1 MPFTEHPQRRQAV
14 EEMHLRRF
22 APVAAPAELIQIVR
36 LVDSTEREAEECGVA
51 AAPTPM
57 VRGSGGRHAS
67 GAAADGAQLIWER
80 HSEASTATVI
90 LPGHTDGQDRLKGWI
105 EGLPGRVVRATRI
118 RVVEQEAD
126 AVEPLRE
133 AGFAADELVSCH
145 IVGGVR
151 LWSDFRLHKSG
162 YGRLL
167 LAANGVPPADL
178 GRIIQRLQELG
189 NYRNLALL
197 GLPMAQAHM
206 TRLNELE
213 DSLAEHAHALTKP
226 EDDDEALLH
235 RLSSMSAELA
245 HIGAE
250 IGFRLGATNAYARIA
265 VDRLDALEVRTITGH
280 QSLADFTD
288 RRLTPAVRTCATF
301 QERLEE
307 ISERAARITALLRT
321 RIETRIQRQ
330 NRDLLSSMEQSIG
343 LQLRLQHVVEGL
355 SVLAVGYYAI
365 GLTAY
370 LLKGITSVQ
379 HGFGPEAVLGVI
391 VLPVLAAIYFF
402 IRRQRVRLIP
412 SPARTA
418 AGSKWHG

>member
-22 APVAAPAELIQIVR
+22 APVAPPAELIQIVR
-36 LVDSTEREAEECGVA
+36 LLDSAEREAEDCLVG
-51 AAPTPM
+51 AAPTAM
-57 VRGSGGRHAS
+57 VRGAGGRHAS
-67 GAAADGAQLIWER
+67 GTTAEGAQLIWER
-80 HSEASTATVI
+80 HSEASTATLI
-90 LPGHTDGQDRLKGWI
+90 LPSGTDPEDRLKGWI
-105 EGLPGRVVRATRI
+105 EDLPGRVVRATRI

-126 AVEPLRE
+126 ARDPLRE

-197 GLPMAQAHM
+197 GLPLAQAHM
-206 TRLNELE
+206 ARLDELE
-213 DSLAEHAHALTKP
+213 DALAEHAHALTKP
-226 EDDDEALLH
+226 QDDDEALLQ

-250 IGFRLGATNAYARIA
+250 TGFRLGATNAYSRIA
-265 VDRLDALEVRTITGH
+265 VDRLHALDVRTIAVH
-280 QSLADFTD
+280 QSLADFTE

-301 QERLEE
+301 QERLAE

-330 NRDLLSSMEQSIG
+330 NRDLLASMEQSIG

-355 SVLAVGYYAI
+355 SVLAVSYYAI
-365 GLTAY
+365 GLAAY
-370 LLKGITSVQ
+370 MLKGVTSLQ
-379 HGFGPEAVLGVI
+379 HGVGPEAVLGLS
-391 VLPVLAAIYFF
+391 VLPVLAAIYLF
-402 IRRQRVRLIP
+402 IRRQRVRLIRPP
-412 SPARTA
+412 ST
-418 AGSKWHG
+418 